1 MQKVAARKQAAGSKA
16 RASRALKYAKDA
28 AANGAAARG
37 EGRLLLRQK
46 MLLPL
51 PVANCAS
58 EPQRRKFCCET
69 AMATTQSRAQAKG
82 GV

>member
-1 MQKVAARKQAAGSKA
+1 MQKVAARKQAAGNKA

-37 EGRLLLRQK
+37 EGRLLQQK
-46 MLLPL
+46 TLLPL